1 MQFLD
6 QQYVNLLSPRLQ
18 GFAKKKTGL
27 YNFRCPYCGDSEKR
41 KSKTRGYLFTTKTG
55 LVFKCHNC
63 GISKAFFNFLQ
74 DQDKVLWEQ
83 YNLEKFKESS
93 GGRKRQI
100 DTKVFKKPVF
110 KKKKTVNL
118 PKISELNIGHPARE
132 YLESRKIPDLSKFY
146 YADKFKEWTN
156 TLKHTYD
163 STDSEESR
171 IIIPLLNEEGN
182 LFGYQGR
189 SLNPKDK
196 LRYVTVMLQDDV
208 PKVYGLSDVDK
219 TKTIYVLEGPLDAAF
234 IPQAIA
240 MCGADVHLSR
250 WGISDA
256 VWIYDNEPRN
266 PQIVGRMGKTISSGD
281 AIVIWPSKIAQKDI
295 NDMILAGH
303 NVLDVIESNTYK
315 GLEAKV
321 KLTEW
326 KRCK

>member
-118 PKISELNIGHPARE
+118 PKISELNIC
-132 YLESRKIPDLSKFY
+132 
-146 YADKFKEWTN
+146 
-156 TLKHTYD
+156 
-163 STDSEESR
+163 
-171 IIIPLLNEEGN
+171 LL
-182 LFGYQGR
+182 YT
-189 SLNPKDK
+189 S
-196 LRYVTVMLQDDV
+196 
-208 PKVYGLSDVDK
+208 
-219 TKTIYVLEGPLDAAF
+219 DAA
-234 IPQAIA
+234 
-240 MCGADVHLSR
+240 D
-250 WGISDA
+250 
-256 VWIYDNEPRN
+256 E
-266 PQIVGRMGKTISSGD
+266 
-281 AIVIWPSKIAQKDI
+281 
-295 NDMILAGH
+295 
-303 NVLDVIESNTYK
+303 
-315 GLEAKV
+315 
-321 KLTEW
+321 
-326 KRCK
+326 